1 MNMKNVKRITELLLG
16 LYLLLGGLSMAVAQ
30 EQVPPPKVLS
40 VIREFVKPGK
50 GGAPHEKA
58 ESAFVQAMTRAKW
71 PTHYLAVS
79 SISGKSRVLFLTGYD
94 SFEAWEKD
102 VLATQAN
109 TTLSAAIDRAAVA
122 DGDLLS
128 DFDASA
134 LVYSDEY
141 SLRSTVDI
149 PHMRYFEISL
159 YRVREG
165 HDADWDAIVK
175 MVKAAYEKI
184 PDAHWAV
191 FHAQYGQEGNT
202 YVVFT
207 PMKSASEID
216 KGFAQSKQFMA
227 NMGED
232 GMKKFSELVSGAIE
246 FSQRNLFSFTP
257 AMSYVADEWIKADPD
272 FWKPK
277 SHALPAAS
285 KKAEEKPATSQ

>member
-1 MNMKNVKRITELLLG
+1 MKKITGLLLG
-16 LYLLLGGLSMAVAQ
+16 SYLLFGGLGMAIAQ
-30 EQVPPPKVLS
+30 ETTPPPKVLS
-40 VIREFVKPGK
+40 ISREFVKPGK
-50 GGAPHEKA
+50 GGAVHEKA

-79 SISGKSRVLFLTGYD
+79 SITGKPRVLFLTGYD

-102 VLATQAN
+102 VLATQNNA
-109 TTLSAAIDRAAVA
+109 TLSAALDRAAVA

-141 SLRSTVDI
+141 SLRSAVDI

-159 YRVREG
+159 YRVKPG
-165 HDADWDAIVK
+165 HDADWDTIVK
-175 MVKAAYEKI
+175 MVKVAYEKI
-184 PDAHWAV
+184 PDVRWATY
-191 FHAQYGQEGNT
+191 HAAYGQEGNT

-207 PMKSASEID
+207 PLKSTAEID
-216 KGFAQSKQFMA
+216 QESARSKQFMA

-232 GMKKFSELVSGAIE
+232 GMKKFSELLAGAIE
-246 FSQRNLFSFTP
+246 FSQHHLFSFTP
-257 AMSYVADEWIKADPD
+257 KMSYVSDEWIKADPD

-277 SHALPAAS
+277 PSAAS
-285 KKAEEKPATSQ
+285 AAPKKAEEKPAK